1 MNRFR
6 FWQRWL
12 FSLGLVFVVVG
23 LTVALMSFI
32 TSLEPLNRMVDPIF
46 WDKQPVPEQAVNFQR
61 WIYGVLMATMA
72 GWGVFIAFVAHYPF
86 RNKEKWAWNCL
97 VMGSLVWYLPDTSLS
112 LYFGVTFN
120 AVANTIFLAAVA
132 LPLIYTHREFAR

>member
-1 MNRFR
+1 MNRFS

-23 LTVALMSFI
+23 LTVALMGFI
-32 TSLEPLNRMVDPIF
+32 TSIGPLNRMVDPIF
-46 WDKQPVPEQAVNFQR
+46 WGKQPVPEPAVNFQR

-120 AVANTIFLAAVA
+120 AVANTIFLAAVV
-132 LPLIYTHREFAR
+132 LPLIFTRREFAG